1 MSEKIKT
8 ALKTHGLDGILL
20 ILAGLIMLIW
30 PEASLKILCIVMGI
44 ILIIIGGINL
54 LSYFFNK
61 YAEVNK
67 NALIYSTVAV
77 ILGIL
82 MIVLSRFFVS
92 VFLVI
97 VGLLLLFG
105 CFMLFRRAYQL
116 RDVKDKDFI
125 ISLVLGIVILILGI
139 VMIINPVG
147 TGSFVVRLIGIAL
160 IIMGIAAL
168 VMFRNRME

>member
-8 ALKTHGLDGILL
+8 AIKNHGLDGILL
-20 ILAGLIMLIW
+20 IVAGLIMLLW
-30 PEASLKILCIVMGI
+30 PEASLRILCIVMGI
-44 ILIIIGGINL
+44 ILIIIGAINL

-61 YAEVNK
+61 YAEVK
-67 NALIYSTVAV
+67 KDTLIYSSAAV
-77 ILGIL
+77 VLGIL

-97 VGLLLLFG
+97 VGLVLLFG

-116 RDVKDKDFI
+116 RDVKDKDFVV
-125 ISLVLGIVILILGI
+125 SLVLGIVILILGV

-168 VMFRNRME
+168 FTFRNRVQ